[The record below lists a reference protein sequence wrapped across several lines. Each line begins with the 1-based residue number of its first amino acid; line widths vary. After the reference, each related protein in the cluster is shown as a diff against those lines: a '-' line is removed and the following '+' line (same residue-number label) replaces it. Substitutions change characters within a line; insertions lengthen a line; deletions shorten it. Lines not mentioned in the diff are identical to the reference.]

1 MEDTAI
7 IDLYWSRS
15 ENAISETA
23 NKYGNFCYSIAYNV
37 LGSRED
43 SQECVNDTY
52 LAAWE
57 RIPPERPGCLS
68 AFLAKITRNLSI
80 SRWRRQSAAKRGGG
94 EVVLAL
100 EELRDCAAQGQN
112 VESIYLYKE
121 TIQVF
126 KEFLKMLSQTE
137 RSVFLRRYFFLDSIA
152 NIARDFGFSQSKV
165 KSMLMRTRNKLR
177 LCMEKEGCM

>member
-23 NKYGNFCYSIAYNV
+23 NKYGNFCYSISYNV

-43 SQECVNDTY
+43 AQECVNDTY
-52 LAAWE
+52 MAAWE
-57 RIPPERPGCLS
+57 QLPPQRPGSLS

-80 SRWRRQSAAKRGGG
+80 SRWRKQSAAKRGGG

-100 EELRDCAAQGQN
+100 EELNECAAEGQN

-137 RSVFLRRYFFLDSIA
+137 RSVFLRRYFFLDSVA
-152 NIARDFGFSQSKV
+152 DIARDFGFSQSKV
-165 KSMLMRTRNKLR
+165 KSMLFRTRNKLR
-177 LCMEKEGCM
+177 MRLEKEGCI

>member
-1 MEDTAI
+1 MEDKGI

-15 ENAISETA
+15 ENAIAETDK
-23 NKYGNFCYSIAYNV
+23 KYGPYCYSIAYNV
-37 LGSRED
+37 LSNRED

-52 LAAWE
+52 MAAWE
-57 RIPPERPGCLS
+57 QIPPQRPGSLS

-80 SRWRRQSAAKRGGG
+80 SRWRKQSAAKRGGG

-100 EELRDCAAQGQN
+100 EELHDCAAQGQN

-121 TIQVF
+121 TVQVF

-137 RSVFLRRYFFLDSIA
+137 RGVFLRRYFFLDPIA
-152 NIARDFGFSQSKV
+152 DIARDFGFSQSKV

-177 LCMEKEGCM
+177 LCLEKEGCM

>member
-57 RIPPERPGCLS
+57 RMPPERPGCLS

-80 SRWRRQSAAKRGGG
+80 SRWRKQSAAKRGGG

-100 EELRDCAAQGQN
+100 EELNECAAEGQN

-177 LCMEKEGCM
+177 LCLEKEGCM